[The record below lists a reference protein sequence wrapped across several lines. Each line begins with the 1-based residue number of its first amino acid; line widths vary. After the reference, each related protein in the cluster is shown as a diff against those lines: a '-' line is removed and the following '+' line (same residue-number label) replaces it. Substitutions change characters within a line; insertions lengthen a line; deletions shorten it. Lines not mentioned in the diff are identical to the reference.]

1 MTTNAILNQAAQQ
14 LAKRTGET
22 LQSAANSIERA
33 AKAAGIDT
41 ERIDGLAHFVLR
53 TFGVADYTSAGA
65 DFSSASPA
73 ITSRGKDLL
82 ALHKTGHGFPIE
94 VLESQPTR
102 ADMTELAK
110 AIAHD
115 RGISFDAAV
124 NAVITEA
131 PTLTEED

>member
-1 MTTNAILNQAAQQ
+1 MRQFIDMDSAPEPYKYINLFTKPT
-14 LAKRTGET
+14 
-22 LQSAANSIERA
+22 SAAP
-33 AKAAGIDT
+33 T
-41 ERIDGLAHFVLR
+41 
-53 TFGVADYTSAGA
+53 
-65 DFSSASPA
+65 PA
-73 ITSRGKDLL
+73 PQPMTRGESLL

-110 AIAHD
+110 AIASD

-131 PTLTEED
+131 PTLTEWED